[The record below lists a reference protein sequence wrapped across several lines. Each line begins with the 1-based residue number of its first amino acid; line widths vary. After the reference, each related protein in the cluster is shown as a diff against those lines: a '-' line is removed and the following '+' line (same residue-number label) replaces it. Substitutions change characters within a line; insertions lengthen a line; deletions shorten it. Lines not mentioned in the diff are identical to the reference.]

1 LAGIHRLALV
11 CVKLRLNI
19 CTWGSMAGLELSVAP
34 LAHSDGR
41 RGPLYDAQLA
51 LLHDCS
57 LAHLAG
63 RTERLWKSNGTTTHS
78 LVLGQFQFPQRAGE
92 YD

>member
-1 LAGIHRLALV
+1 MKHLLAFRGLPHDPQGVLTAVCQLALV
-11 CVKLRLNI
+11 GIKLSLNI
-19 CTWGSMAGLELSVAP
+19 GAWRRKARLELSVAP
-34 LAHSDGR
+34 FAYADGR

-63 RTERLWKSNGTTTHS
+63 R
-78 LVLGQFQFPQRAGE
+78 A
-92 YD
+92 